1 MRTTDKTTQR
11 ESNLMIECIMNQWDL
26 FLRFKYYLTSGVT
39 ENKEKEEKRKEKH
52 NEMKH
57 KIHNSKKKRF
67 SNKPTKTK
75 NLGTL

>member
-1 MRTTDKTTQR
+1 
-11 ESNLMIECIMNQWDL
+11 MIECIMNQWDL

-57 KIHNSKKKRF
+57 KIHNSKKKKIF
-67 SNKPTKTK
+67 QQAN
-75 NLGTL
+75 